1 MDTKGD
7 EMKFIIFLLPALL
20 FSQTEV
26 ICVDGFKYIKFT
38 QYAKTIQV
46 LPKLIYHIP
55 SEVQTKVGWRIVT
68 ETLPGY
74 TEHEK
79 CEVSK

>member
-7 EMKFIIFLLPALL
+7 EMKFIVFLLPALL

-38 QYAKTIQV
+38 QYDKIVQV

-55 SEVQTKVGWRIVT
+55 SEVQTKVGWRIVIQ
-68 ETLPGY
+68 TLPGY

>member
-1 MDTKGD
+1 MDFKGKT
-7 EMKFIIFLLPALL
+7 MKFIVFLLPTLL
-20 FSQTEV
+20 FCQSEV

-38 QYAKTIQV
+38 QYDKIIQV
-46 LPKLIYHIP
+46 LPKLIYHAP
-55 SEVQTKVGWRIVT
+55 SEVQTKVGWRLVT
-68 ETLPGY
+68 ETVPGY

>member
-1 MDTKGD
+1 MQL
-7 EMKFIIFLLPALL
+7 IIFLLPALL

-38 QYAKTIQV
+38 QYDKTVQV

-74 TEHEK
+74 QEHEK

>member
-7 EMKFIIFLLPALL
+7 EMKFIVFLLPALL

-38 QYAKTIQV
+38 QNDKTVQV
-46 LPKLIYHIP
+46 IPKIIYYPP
-55 SEVQTKVGWRIVT
+55 SEVQTTVGWRIVT
-68 ETLPGY
+68 ERLPGY
-74 TEHEK
+74 SEHEK

>member
-1 MDTKGD
+1 MDIKGK
-7 EMKFIIFLLPALL
+7 EMKLIIFLLPALL
-20 FSQTEV
+20 FAQAEV
-26 ICVDGFKYIKFT
+26 ICVDGFKYIKFVENNN
-38 QYAKTIQV
+38 IQV
-46 LPKLIYHIP
+46 LPKLIYHSP

-68 ETLPGY
+68 ETVPGY